1 MPTEA
6 QTSDIL
12 IIGGGPGGI
21 STALHLLRD
30 HPELASRLLVL
41 EKAHYPRPKLCAGG
55 LVADAELILQ
65 RLGLDVS
72 EVPHV
77 DASEVHLDFE
87 ARGMGLRPRGGH
99 ALRIILRDE
108 FDDWLRRKAEERG
121 VQIRQGVTVRQ
132 VRPDAEGVT
141 VETDSGSFRARVVV
155 GADGSNGVTRR
166 CVLPEAPLPTAR
178 LLEILTPS
186 HANTSHKSA
195 AAYFDFFPVPEGI
208 AGYTWDFPT
217 QVKGTPMRCWGVYD
231 TNLLAGM
238 DRPALKQPLAEEMR
252 RHGFELEQYEIK
264 GHPIRWFDP
273 GARLSVPRV
282 LLVGD
287 AAGSD
292 PLFGEGI
299 SIALGY
305 GALAAREIGEAF
317 RLKDFTFEGYK
328 LRIARSSLGRALF
341 TRWLIARVIYT
352 LRWRWFQVL
361 LWHLLRYVVLVVG
374 WLFVVNWA
382 KRLKV

>member
-1 MPTEA
+1 M
-6 QTSDIL
+6 
-12 IIGGGPGGI
+12 
-21 STALHLLRD
+21 
-30 HPELASRLLVL
+30 
-41 EKAHYPRPKLCAGG
+41 K
-55 LVADAELILQ
+55 
-65 RLGLDVS
+65 
-72 EVPHV
+72 
-77 DASEVHLDFE
+77 
-87 ARGMGLRPRGGH
+87 
-99 ALRIILRDE
+99 
-108 FDDWLRRKAEERG
+108 
-121 VQIRQGVTVRQ
+121 
-132 VRPDAEGVT
+132 
-141 VETDSGSFRARVVV
+141 
-155 GADGSNGVTRR
+155 
-166 CVLPEAPLPTAR
+166 
-178 LLEILTPS
+178 
-186 HANTSHKSA
+186 
-195 AAYFDFFPVPEGI
+195 
-208 AGYTWDFPT
+208 
-217 QVKGTPMRCWGVYD
+217 
-231 TNLLAGM
+231 
-238 DRPALKQPLAEEMR
+238 

-273 GARLSVPRV
+273 SARLSVPRV

-317 RLKDFTFEGYK
+317 RLKDFTFKGYK

-382 KRLKV
+382 KRLR